1 MPLNNFSKQN
11 SSKEKYPRISL
22 VMKLFSL
29 LSVDHTIR
37 VKHGN
42 DFEDVWPSQFIRY
55 SSQSMFGVVHDSAE
69 IDWWRGSEQEPK
81 CAPHRPRGVWF
92 SGMDTRSQKDVR
104 SRFCEET
111 KEDATGAA
119 WDDVFERSGSEI
131 QTLFMRK
138 RNTEDNHR
146 KTSS

>member
-1 MPLNNFSKQN
+1 
-11 SSKEKYPRISL
+11 
-22 VMKLFSL
+22 
-29 LSVDHTIR
+29 
-37 VKHGN
+37 
-42 DFEDVWPSQFIRY
+42 
-55 SSQSMFGVVHDSAE
+55 
-69 IDWWRGSEQEPK
+69 
-81 CAPHRPRGVWF
+81 
-92 SGMDTRSQKDVR
+92 MDTRSQKDVR